1 MRIMVDQLKT
11 YQMFNSY
18 KLHFKQKS
26 YSVKKYGLSPGRFS
40 QTQLDKKNDKYIYK
54 RVGDQCQFDDQL
66 SDLIS
71 GNLLFNPNIWIG
83 DLLDEEAIKRYKKVR
98 SVRKSISHYTV
109 EDTKY
114 LINTHG
120 SLVNALKSGKIVHD
134 IMSGDI
140 NPETYVMLERIFGIS
155 QIIRKHSSNIVTDSV
170 MDRLEKYD
178 AFISVEGVYI
188 YDKIKYDIRSFI
200 ESNK

>member
-1 MRIMVDQLKT
+1 
-11 YQMFNSY
+11 MFNSY
-18 KLHFKQKS
+18 KLHFTQKG
-26 YSVKKYGLSPGRFS
+26 YSVKKYGLSPRRFS
-40 QTQLDKKNDKYIYK
+40 QTQLDKKKDRYIYK
-54 RVGDQCQFDDQL
+54 RVGDKCQFEDQL
-66 SDLIS
+66 SELIS

-83 DLLDEEAIKRYKKVR
+83 DLLDDEATQRYKKVR

-120 SLVNALKSGKIVHD
+120 SLIDSLKSGKIIHD

-140 NPETYVMLERIFGIS
+140 NPETYVILERIFGIS

-178 AFISVEGVYI
+178 AFISVEGVYV